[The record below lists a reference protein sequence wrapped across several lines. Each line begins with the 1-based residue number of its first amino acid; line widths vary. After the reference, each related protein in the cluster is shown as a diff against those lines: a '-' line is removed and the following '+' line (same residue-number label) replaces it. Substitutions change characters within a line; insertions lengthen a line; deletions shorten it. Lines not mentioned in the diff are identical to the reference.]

1 MIMTIYL
8 FDKIFETIA
17 VKLAPSESFFVNMLG
32 YKGNCPSITYPDRLK
47 RKHAK
52 SRAWIGLSQIRLF
65 LKYLNSL
72 IISLIHQNNIYF
84 FPRFNIYSI
93 SFFTITN
100 TLHQYLLQKFY
111 LKNLFFNDVLQI
123 VGDPD
128 QKQP

>member
-52 SRAWIGLSQIRLF
+52 SRA
-65 LKYLNSL
+65 
-72 IISLIHQNNIYF
+72 
-84 FPRFNIYSI
+84 
-93 SFFTITN
+93 
-100 TLHQYLLQKFY
+100 
-111 LKNLFFNDVLQI
+111 
-123 VGDPD
+123 
-128 QKQP
+128 